1 MPALELRDVTKSFGR
16 AQAVR
21 GVSLAVDKGE
31 LISLLG
37 PSGCGKTTILRMIS
51 GFLKPDAGT
60 ILLGGQVVNHV
71 SPHKRETGMV
81 YQNYALFPHMTV
93 FDNIAFGL
101 RMRRLPRQEITA
113 RVERVLELTRLA
125 SMADRF
131 PSQLS
136 GGQQQRVALARAVVI
151 KPVLL
156 LLDEPLS
163 NLDAKLRSNVRQ
175 EIRALQQSLSITTLF
190 VTHDQEE
197 ALSISDRVA
206 IMNRGCL
213 EQVGSPVD
221 VYCRPRS
228 TFVADFVGSAN
239 ILAGHVHGSR
249 ADGAELHLRDGCRVF
264 LGASPEVTE
273 GHPLAIAI
281 RPERLQL
288 HARQPAG
295 IDNVFPV
302 VLEQREYIGATTRY
316 RVRLPNG
323 EPLVV
328 QLPAETPLPTD
339 SGLFVSWGRD
349 ASINLPPTRES
360 SDTSEDSERPAAA
373 LVAYAPGAGNSH
385 GGA

>member
-1 MPALELRDVTKSFGR
+1 MLALELRDVTKSFGR
-16 AQAVR
+16 AHAVR
-21 GVSLAVDKGE
+21 GVSLDVEKGE

-37 PSGCGKTTILRMIS
+37 PSGCGKTTVLRMIS
-51 GFLKPDAGT
+51 GFLKPDGGT
-60 ILLGGQVVNHV
+60 IVLGGQVVNHV
-71 SPHKRETGMV
+71 PPHQRETGMV
-81 YQNYALFPHMTV
+81 YQSYALFPHMTV

-101 RMRRLPRQEITA
+101 RMRRLPGQEITA
-113 RVERVLELTRLA
+113 RVDRVLELTRLA

-163 NLDAKLRSNVRQ
+163 NLDAKLRSSVRQ
-175 EIRALQQSLSITTLF
+175 EIRALQQALSITTLF

-206 IMNRGCL
+206 IMNAGRL
-213 EQVGSPVD
+213 EQVGPPVD
-221 VYCRPRS
+221 VYCRPGS

-239 ILAGHVHGSR
+239 ILAGRVHGLR
-249 ADGAELHLRDGCRVF
+249 ADGAELHLRDGCRVRI
-264 LGASPEVTE
+264 GASPEATE
-273 GHPLAIAI
+273 GRPLAIAI

-288 HARQPAG
+288 HARQPTG
-295 IDNVFPV
+295 VDNAFPV
-302 VLEQREYIGATTRY
+302 VLEHREYIGATTRY

-328 QLPAETPLPTD
+328 QHRADIPLSID
-339 SGLFVSWGRD
+339 SGLFVSWDRD

-360 SDTSEDSERPAAA
+360 TDIAEDSEHPAAA
-373 LVAYAPGAGNSH
+373 LVAYAPSPGHSH